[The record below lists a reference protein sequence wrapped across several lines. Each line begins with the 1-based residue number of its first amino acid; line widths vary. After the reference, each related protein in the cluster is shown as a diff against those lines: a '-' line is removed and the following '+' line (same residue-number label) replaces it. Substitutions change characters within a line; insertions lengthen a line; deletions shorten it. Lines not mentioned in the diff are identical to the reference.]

1 VNSRRTCADRRSR
14 CLRGIAIV
22 VFAFCFAAF
31 RSPGMAELPKEYE
44 VKAAFLYN
52 FAKFV
57 TWPET
62 AFSSPEAPLVIGVL
76 GKDPF
81 GKILDNTLRGK
92 KIGAREIHIER
103 YASIAAIRSP
113 HMLFVGNSELAT
125 LPEIVDACRAKPI
138 LLVGDMEDFAH
149 EGGVV
154 NFYIEKANVRFA
166 INVDAAKKA
175 QLQISSQLLK
185 LAKVL
190 P

>member
-1 VNSRRTCADRRSR
+1 
-14 CLRGIAIV
+14 
-22 VFAFCFAAF
+22 
-31 RSPGMAELPKEYE
+31 MAELAKEHE

-57 TWPET
+57 TWPDK
-62 AFSSPEAPLVIGVL
+62 AFTTPEAPLVIAVL

-81 GKILDNTLRGK
+81 GQILDNTLKAK
-92 KIGAREIHIER
+92 KIGAREIRVER

-113 HMLFVGNSELAT
+113 HVLFVGNSELAT
-125 LPEIVDACRAKPI
+125 LPEIVDACRGKPI

-149 EGGVV
+149 KGGVV

-166 INVDAAKKA
+166 ISIEAAKKA
-175 QLQISSQLLK
+175 HLQISSQLLK

>member
-1 VNSRRTCADRRSR
+1 MNPRRTYADQRLR
-14 CLRGIAIV
+14 CFRGIGLV
-22 VFAFCFAAF
+22 LFAFCLAAF
-31 RSPGMAELPKEYE
+31 SFPGMAELPKEHE

-57 TWPET
+57 TWPDN
-62 AFSSPEAPLVIGVL
+62 AFTSPEAPLVIAVL

-81 GKILDNTLRGK
+81 GQVLENTLRAK

-113 HMLFVGNSELAT
+113 HVLFVANSELAT
-125 LPEIVDACRAKPI
+125 LPEIVNACRGKPI
-138 LLVGDMEDFAH
+138 LLVGDMEDFAQK
-149 EGGVV
+149 GGVV
-154 NFYIEKANVRFA
+154 NFYIETSKIRFA
-166 INVDAAKKA
+166 ISIEAARKA

>member
-1 VNSRRTCADRRSR
+1 
-14 CLRGIAIV
+14 
-22 VFAFCFAAF
+22 
-31 RSPGMAELPKEYE
+31 MAELPKEYE

-57 TWPET
+57 TWPDT
-62 AFSSPEAPLVIGVL
+62 AFASPEAPLVVGVL

-81 GKILDNTLRGK
+81 GPILDNTLKAK
-92 KIGAREIHIER
+92 KIGVREIIIER
-103 YASIAAIRSP
+103 YASIAGIRSP
-113 HMLFVGNSELAT
+113 HVLFVANSELAN
-125 LPEIVDACRAKPI
+125 LADIVDACKGKPI
-138 LLVGDMEDFAH
+138 LLVGDMEDFAQK
-149 EGGVV
+149 GGVV

-166 INVDAAKKA
+166 INIETAKKA